1 MFSRSTS
8 GVETGPELGLRDRL
22 NQGLAIAGSVLAMA
36 GGILVREAVMH
47 PAKAQAEQQCTTET
61 TTTTD
66 GTTTTTTETTHCSD
80 TSDDGSNDQSGGQQP
95 SQPKPDK
102 PDNKH
107 KNGKT
112 HQGKSIHGPKADK
125 TDSQKNFRG
134 YNMDDTQFTD
144 GNGCFVTG
152 EASALRRVTGDAH
165 ITPRRLDYPEL
176 RHHWGPDEKGQGVHG
191 FLFDAV
197 LPKTAA
203 RYGVKVWPT
212 DFRGA
217 VKAIKMGD
225 QVMMLAAPGH
235 FTSAGHYMDAWKVV
249 SGNRLV
255 IDDPN
260 GKGKH
265 GDSERPGGWSG
276 SQLKTAGII
285 GYRVL
290 HLR

>member
-1 MFSRSTS
+1 MFSRSSS
-8 GVETGPELGLRDRL
+8 GIETGPELSLKDRL
-22 NQGLAIAGSVLAMA
+22 NQSLAIAGSILTLA
-36 GGILVREAVMH
+36 GGTFVREAVLH
-47 PAKAQAEQQCTTET
+47 PDKALAEQQCTTET

-66 GTTTTTTETTHCSD
+66 GTTTTTTETTHCTD
-80 TSDDGSNDQSGGQQP
+80 TSDDSSDQQP
-95 SQPKPDK
+95 SQPKPDNPDNPKGKPK
-102 PDNKH
+102 PDKPH
-107 KNGKT
+107 
-112 HQGKSIHGPKADK
+112 HGKSIHGPKTDK
-125 TDSQKNFRG
+125 TDSQDNFPG

-152 EASALRRVTGDAH
+152 EASALRRVTGDAR

-191 FLFDAV
+191 FLFDDV

-225 QVMMLAAPGH
+225 QVMMLAEPGH
-235 FTSAGHYMDAWKVV
+235 FTDAGHYMDAWKAH
-249 SGNRLV
+249 GNKLV

-276 SQLKTAGII
+276 SQLRTAGII

-290 HLR
+290 HQR